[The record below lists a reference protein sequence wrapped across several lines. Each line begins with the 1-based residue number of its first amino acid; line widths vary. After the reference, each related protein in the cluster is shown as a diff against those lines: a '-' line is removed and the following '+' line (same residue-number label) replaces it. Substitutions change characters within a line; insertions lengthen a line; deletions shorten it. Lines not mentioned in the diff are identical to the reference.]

1 MYMINEIW
9 KDIPEWEGLYQVSNF
24 GRVKSVKRDK
34 VKCLD
39 MNNAGYLRVQLCDCT
54 RRKRYF
60 IHRLVAH
67 VFVEGYF
74 EGAQVNHIDMDR
86 TNNCADNLEWV
97 TPSENQKKAFIV
109 KGAHEG
115 HFKEVPY
122 KIAFSNGATLYFDT
136 MKDAARATGLSKS
149 LLYYRLQ
156 ESSPAYIKEVDGYL
170 SKCNA

>member
-1 MYMINEIW
+1 MIKEIW
-9 KDIPEWEGLYQVSNF
+9 KDIPEWEGLYQVSNL
-24 GRVKSVKRDK
+24 GRVKAVKRDK

-39 MNNAGYLRVQLCDCT
+39 MNNAGYLRVQLYDNH

-67 VFVEGYF
+67 VFVDGYF

-97 TPSENQKKAFIV
+97 TPSENQKKAFSI
-109 KGAHEG
+109 KGFHAG
-115 HFKEVPY
+115 HFHEIPY
-122 KIAFSNGATLYFDT
+122 KISFSNGATLYFDN
-136 MKDAARATGLSKS
+136 MREVARSVGLSKS
-149 LLYYRLQ
+149 LLYYRLNGNT
-156 ESSPAYIKEVDGYL
+156 SVYIKEIDGVL